1 MIQVWIYDKDKVF
14 VESKFVEEVGR
25 NMTTV
30 PLLVGYVKPFFTG
43 KEWIEGATP
52 EEITQWED
60 VNKPKPQEPNEME
73 VLQRQIDELKLENQK
88 LWDTCNHLI
97 NVNLDLQD
105 LIHRPQQIPNIV

>member
-1 MIQVWIYDKDKVF
+1 MIEIITGQDVRDMYLETEHGTFTPIYEYEHYDQETDSYTGFKVI
-14 VESKFVEEVGR
+14 KTAEEV
-25 NMTTV
+25 
-30 PLLVGYVKPFFTG
+30 YS
-43 KEWIEGATP
+43 EWL
-52 EEITQWED
+52 D
-60 VNKPKPQEPNEME
+60 NKDRPPIVEPSKME